1 MQLLMNP
8 GAERVLKRRLFK
20 TSAIVLLS
28 VACLFLSSFSFA
40 AAIKD
45 VRLWRAPDNTRLV
58 FDLDAPVKHK
68 IITLSKPD
76 RLVIDISGT
85 RLKTDLGKLDLKG
98 TPIRHIRSGSHK
110 KNDLRVVLDLKTQ
123 VKPRSFV
130 LKANKE
136 YGNRL
141 VLDLYD
147 LNSSK
152 SKTVKQVDTVARQQ
166 RDIIVAIDAGHGGED
181 PGALGPNRI
190 REKNVVLAISRELE
204 KLLRSAKGYQPK
216 MIRTGDYYIG
226 LKKRRELARQK
237 NADLFVSIHA
247 DAFKN
252 PQAHGSSV
260 YVLSSKGA
268 TSANARYLADKENR
282 ADLVGGVNLS
292 ERDAM
297 VSMVLLDL
305 SMDYKLSSSI
315 EVGNYVLRNMKQ
327 VSRLHSKQV
336 EKASFAVL
344 KTPDIPSILVET
356 GFISNPHEAKNL
368 NSRGYQRQMA
378 KSIFNGLT
386 GYFDRKPPDGTYIAW
401 RNNRHPRAK
410 EYVVT
415 RGDTLSGIAQ
425 RYSVSVNA
433 IRQHNRLSSNS
444 IRIGQKIV
452 IPAS

>member
-1 MQLLMNP
+1 MALLNFLEA
-8 GAERVLKRRLFK
+8 GRVLERRAFK
-20 TSAIVLLS
+20 TAAIVLLAA
-28 VACLFLSSFSFA
+28 VCLLSSSLSA
-40 AAIKD
+40 AATIKD
-45 VRLWRAPDNTRLV
+45 LRLWRAPDNTRLV
-58 FDLDAPVKHK
+58 FDLDSPVSHK
-68 IITLSKPD
+68 ILTLSKPD
-76 RLVIDISGT
+76 RLVIDISGAT
-85 RLKTDLGKLDLKG
+85 LKTNLGKVDLQG
-98 TPIRHIRSGSHK
+98 TPIRHIRSGSHN

-147 LNSSK
+147 LSSTK
-152 SKTVKQVDTVARQQ
+152 TKTVKKVAHVAQQQ

-204 KLLRSAKGYQPK
+204 KLLRSAKGYKPK

-226 LKKRRELARQK
+226 LKKRRQLARK
-237 NADLFVSIHA
+237 HNADLFVSIHA
-247 DAFKN
+247 DAFRD

-268 TSANARYLADKENR
+268 TSANARYLANKENR

-292 ERDAM
+292 DRDAM
-297 VSMVLLDL
+297 VSMVLLEL

-327 VSRLHSKQV
+327 ISRLHSKQV

-356 GFISNPHEAKNL
+356 GFISNPREAKNL

-378 KSIFNGLT
+378 KSIFNGVT
-386 GYFDRKPPDGTYIAW
+386 GYFGNKPPDGSYIAW

-410 EYVVT
+410 EYVVA

-425 RYSVSVNA
+425 RYSVSVTA
-433 IRQHNRLSSNS
+433 IRRHNRLSNNS
-444 IRIGQKIV
+444 IRIGQRIV